1 MRTAIGATVATAT
14 RAVVVTTLA
23 ATAATVVVA
32 AGTTVVVIAATG
44 ATVIIA
50 TLAVI
55 AIPAIVVATLATRT
69 VVEIAG
75 TAVIAVTMGAATLC
89 GRAVDA
95 PHAGDLVAASRLAA
109 AGALAA
115 AAVVLAV
122 PVCIA
127 SLLVVAIV
135 MGLAGAAASTAVET
149 FPRYLT
155 NDEALLARVNS
166 LNSVVTFAAVIAGPL
181 LAGAIADVTDSR
193 LVFAVL
199 PVTSVLGV
207 LVALRLRERVRL
219 EHPQDSGQT
228 VPSLL
233 ARVANGV
240 RATVASP
247 ALIVLFAVCF
257 LGNLGFGA
265 FDSLESLFYRDVLRV
280 GAEWMGWLTAI
291 VGVGATVGSLL
302 AARVPARR
310 VTLPALCGLLV
321 AEGLGAV
328 LYTATPFVWCAAAGQ
343 LVLGAANG
351 LIMPLRVTLTQR
363 NCELGHLGSVGALMR
378 VGISVSGTLPLLV
391 APLLADAF
399 GVQAVLV
406 SAAALV
412 AFTGAA
418 LVAAARRVREG

>member
-1 MRTAIGATVATAT
+1 M
-14 RAVVVTTLA
+14 L
-23 ATAATVVVA
+23 
-32 AGTTVVVIAATG
+32 
-44 ATVIIA
+44 
-50 TLAVI
+50 
-55 AIPAIVVATLATRT
+55 
-69 VVEIAG
+69 
-75 TAVIAVTMGAATLC
+75 
-89 GRAVDA
+89 VDA
-95 PHAGDLVAASRLAA
+95 TFRRLVAACFLNQLGFQAAYFVGIIGCATYVLDAGAAEVSALVFVMNVVMLVGYSA
-109 AGALAA
+109 AGALIDAVGPKIVLVASLALPLVA
-115 AAVVLAV
+115 AAVVLAM
-122 PVCIA
+122 PVCMV

-155 NDEALLARVNS
+155 NDEVLLARVNS
-166 LNSVVTFAAVIAGPL
+166 LNSVATFVAVIAGPL
-181 LAGAIADVTDSR
+181 LAGAIAGVTDNR
-193 LVFAVL
+193 FVFAAL

-207 LVALRLRERVRL
+207 LVALRLRERIRP
-219 EHPQDSGQT
+219 EHQQDSGQT
-228 VPSLL
+228 TSSLL
-233 ARVANGV
+233 ARVADGV

-302 AARVPARR
+302 AGRVPTRR

-321 AEGLGAV
+321 VEGLGAV

-351 LIMPLRVTLTQR
+351 MIMPLRVTLTQR
-363 NCELGHLGSVGALMR
+363 NCELGHLGSVSALMR
-378 VGISVSGTLPLLV
+378 AGISVSGTLPLLV

-412 AFTGAA
+412 ALTGAA
-418 LVAAARRVREG
+418 LVAAARRVRED